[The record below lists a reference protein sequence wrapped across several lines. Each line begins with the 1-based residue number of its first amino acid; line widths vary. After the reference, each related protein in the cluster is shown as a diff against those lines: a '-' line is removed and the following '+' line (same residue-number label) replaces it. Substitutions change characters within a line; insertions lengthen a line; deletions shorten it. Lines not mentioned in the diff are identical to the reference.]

1 MFQRTGESL
10 ANDLAKLRFHEQ
22 RINVDNESS
31 ILQLNQITIGKT
43 QLAVELR
50 QIIDT
55 VKHLDYVQKET
66 SNELSRVQ
74 NTYDAKMTDL
84 TGSG

>member
-1 MFQRTGESL
+1 M
-10 ANDLAKLRFHEQ
+10 AKLRFHEQ

-31 ILQLNQITIGKT
+31 ILQLNQITIGKK

>member
-1 MFQRTGESL
+1 
-10 ANDLAKLRFHEQ
+10 LAKVRIHEQ
-22 RINVDNESS
+22 RINVENESS
-31 ILQLNQITIGKT
+31 ILQLNQITIGKK

-74 NTYDAKMTDL
+74 NAYDAKMTDL
-84 TGSG
+84 TGSGQLARYK